1 MQQRFFSSACMVGFI
16 AYMQMFVPLSIDPYL
31 PALPEMAACFE
42 APASLVNLTLAG
54 FFFVFAVGI
63 VLFGP
68 LADKYGRRR
77 TLLAG
82 AGLYMLG
89 SLSCAL
95 AGSIYA
101 LILFRLVQ
109 ALGAGAIITVS
120 TALIKDCFSGPRMQR
135 ILAVTQALSVIA
147 PMCAPLLGGFL
158 LTFTDWRGAFFTLT
172 ALGALTF
179 LAALLLTETLDA
191 AHRFTGSILSSFRL
205 FARFWDY
212 GSFLRLLV
220 LFSLL
225 AAPYMAYLS
234 VSSFVYIDTFGL
246 TPQRYSLYFAVN
258 SAAAVAGPFL
268 YLRLSRR
275 VAPRRFV
282 RICFSFS
289 ALAAALLL
297 TIGGLGPLAFLFS
310 FLPFTI
316 IEAMLRPF
324 AMEVLLAR
332 VREDVGTASSLINFV
347 PTLLGSLGMIAGT
360 LPWPDFIVGLGI
372 LLGVAVLG
380 SLWLYRPI
388 RGL

>member
-16 AYMQMFVPLSIDPYL
+16 AYMQMFVPLSIDLYL

-158 LTFTDWRGAFFTLT
+158 
-172 ALGALTF
+172 LTF